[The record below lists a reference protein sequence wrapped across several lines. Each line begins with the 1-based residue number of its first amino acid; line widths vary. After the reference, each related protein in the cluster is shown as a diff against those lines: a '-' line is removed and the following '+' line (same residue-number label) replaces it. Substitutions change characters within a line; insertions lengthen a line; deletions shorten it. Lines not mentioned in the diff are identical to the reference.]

1 MVKQRSGL
9 TDISYAQIAS
19 KIFIPEEKMDT
30 PLGNAISAL
39 VNNVNASTSG
49 IALTYLLTLTGRDKS
64 IIKGISFGSVLWIV
78 VNGLISSI
86 GLDLKSKRPLTHV
99 LSWLDH
105 AIFGALCAC
114 LIPDLEVTIS
124 SRTGI
129 FGSRKKSR
137 CSTSP
142 KVNVIGVVDTI
153 GIADFKGF
161 LFGKLVLCLST

>member
-1 MVKQRSGL
+1 MGFINDRIILGLVSGIIAAKPVELLNMVKQRSGL
-9 TDISYAQIAS
+9 TDISYAQVAS

-39 VNNVNASTSG
+39 VNNVNASASG

-86 GLDLKSKRPLTHV
+86 GLDLKSKQPLTHV

-114 LIPDLEVTIS
+114 LIRRLGSDNLFPDRDFREQ
-124 SRTGI
+124 
-129 FGSRKKSR
+129 KKIPLFYF
-137 CSTSP
+137 P
-142 KVNVIGVVDTI
+142 KN
-153 GIADFKGF
+153 
-161 LFGKLVLCLST
+161 